1 MREPLLSVIKDLI
14 DRAGEAPLPVIALTD
29 EEIAALDG
37 DLAERGPVP
46 SPWLDGKDK
55 AARELACQVALRGLA
70 ARRLVV
76 PLGTEGGGAAGGE
89 VGRGAAGGEVGRG
102 AAGGEVGRERIALR
116 DDLRAVLAMR
126 RSAHAVAFALRE
138 SDGRMRLLYLGTSG
152 ALEEAISPGGLHG
165 FTVVARAAA
174 AERLAAFADPE
185 DAAAASLEPGRE
197 SEPRVLALAEIAR
210 GAEIPAMA
218 GVRSVTMVT
227 RLVFGSDA
235 GEQRLTV
242 YAKEAG
248 VVVACPADASGAP
261 ALQFAEV
268 SRSGLRERLADLLS
282 IQEPAAQ
289 SRDQS

>member
-29 EEIAALDG
+29 EEVAALDG

-46 SPWLDGKDK
+46 LPWLDGKDK

-76 PLGTEGGGAAGGE
+76 PLGTEGGGAEGGGE
-89 VGRGAAGGEVGRG
+89 AGRGAV
-102 AAGGEVGRERIALR
+102 GGEVGRERIALR

-126 RSAHAVAFALRE
+126 RSAHAAAFALRE

-185 DAAAASLEPGRE
+185 DAAAASLKPGRE

-261 ALQFAEV
+261 ALRFAEV

-282 IQEPAAQ
+282 IQEPVAQ
-289 SRDQS
+289 SRAQS

>member
-29 EEIAALDG
+29 EEIAVLDG

-46 SPWLDGKDK
+46 LPWLDGKDK

-89 VGRGAAGGEVGRG
+89 I
-102 AAGGEVGRERIALR
+102 GRERIALR

-126 RSAHAVAFALRE
+126 RSAHAVAFALRG

-185 DAAAASLEPGRE
+185 DAAAASLKPGRE

-227 RLVFGSDA
+227 RLVFGSDG

-261 ALQFAEV
+261 ALRFAEV

-282 IQEPAAQ
+282 IQEPVAQ

>member
-1 MREPLLSVIKDLI
+1 MSEQLLSVINDLI
-14 DRAGEAPLPVIALTD
+14 SRAGEAPLPVIALTD

-37 DLAERGPVP
+37 DLADRGPVP
-46 SPWLDGKDK
+46 LPWLDEKDK
-55 AARELACQVALRGLA
+55 ASRELACQVALRGLA

-76 PLGTEGGGAAGGE
+76 PLGTEGGGAGGGE
-89 VGRGAAGGEVGRG
+89 VGRGS
-102 AAGGEVGRERIALR
+102 IALR

-126 RSAHAVAFALRE
+126 HSAHAVAFALRE
-138 SDGRMRLLYLGTSG
+138 SDGRMRLLYLGKSG

-165 FTVVARAAA
+165 FTVVAHAAA
-174 AERLAAFADPE
+174 ADRLAAFADPE
-185 DAAAASLEPGRE
+185 DAAVASLRPGPE
-197 SEPRVLALAEIAR
+197 TEPRVLPLAEIAR

-218 GVRSVTMVT
+218 GARSVTMVT

-248 VVVACPADASGAP
+248 VVVACPADASGAQ
-261 ALQFAEV
+261 ALRFAEV

-282 IQEPAAQ
+282 IQEPVAQ
-289 SRDQS
+289 SRDQP

>member
-46 SPWLDGKDK
+46 LPWLDGKDK

-76 PLGTEGGGAAGGE
+76 PLGTEGGAAGGE
-89 VGRGAAGGEVGRG
+89 VGK
-102 AAGGEVGRERIALR
+102 ERIALR

-185 DAAAASLEPGRE
+185 DAAAASLKPGRE

-248 VVVACPADASGAP
+248 VVLACPADASGAP
-261 ALQFAEV
+261 AFRFAEV

-282 IQEPAAQ
+282 IQEPVAQ

>member
-14 DRAGEAPLPVIALTD
+14 SRAGEAPLPVIALTD

-37 DLAERGPVP
+37 DLAARGPVP
-46 SPWLDGKDK
+46 LPWLDNKDK
-55 AARELACQVALRGLA
+55 ADRELACQVALRGLA
-70 ARRLVV
+70 ARRLVI
-76 PLGTEGGGAAGGE
+76 PL
-89 VGRGAAGGEVGRG
+89 G
-102 AAGGEVGRERIALR
+102 AAGGEVGREYVALH

-126 RSAHAVAFALRE
+126 RSAHAAAFALRE
-138 SDGRMRLLYLGTSG
+138 SDGRMRLLYLGSSG

-165 FTVVARAAA
+165 FTVVGYPDAAD
-174 AERLAAFADPE
+174 RLAAFADPE
-185 DAAAASLEPGRE
+185 DAAAASVKPGRDT
-197 SEPRVLALAEIAR
+197 EPRVLPLAEIAR

-218 GVRSVTMVT
+218 GARSVTMVT
-227 RLVFGSDA
+227 RLVFGADA

-242 YAKEAG
+242 YTKEAG
-248 VVVACPADASGAP
+248 VVIACPADASGAP

-289 SRDQS
+289 PGNQS

>member
-46 SPWLDGKDK
+46 LPWLDGKDK

-76 PLGTEGGGAAGGE
+76 PLGTEGGGE
-89 VGRGAAGGEVGRG
+89 VGRGAG
-102 AAGGEVGRERIALR
+102 GGEVGRERIALR

-174 AERLAAFADPE
+174 TERLAAFADPE
-185 DAAAASLEPGRE
+185 DAAAASLKPGRE
-197 SEPRVLALAEIAR
+197 SESRVLALAEIAR

-261 ALQFAEV
+261 ALRFAEV

-282 IQEPAAQ
+282 IQEPVAQ

>member
-14 DRAGEAPLPVIALTD
+14 SRAGEAPLPVIALTD

-37 DLAERGPVP
+37 DLAARGPVP
-46 SPWLDGKDK
+46 LPWLDTKDT

-70 ARRLVV
+70 ARRLVI
-76 PLGTEGGGAAGGE
+76 PFGAAGGE
-89 VGRGAAGGEVGRG
+89 ADGEAGRGAGGGE
-102 AAGGEVGRERIALR
+102 AGREYIALQ

-126 RSAHAVAFALRE
+126 RSAHAAAFALRE
-138 SDGRMRLLYLGTSG
+138 SDGRMRLLYLGGSG

-165 FTVVARAAA
+165 FTVVGYTDAAD
-174 AERLAAFADPE
+174 RLAAFADPE
-185 DAAAASLEPGRE
+185 DAAAAAVEPGRDT
-197 SEPRVLALAEIAR
+197 EPRVLPLAEIAR

-227 RLVFGSDA
+227 RLVFGADA

-248 VVVACPADASGAP
+248 VVVACPAEASGAP
-261 ALQFAEV
+261 ALRFTEV
-268 SRSGLRERLADLLS
+268 SKSGLRECLADLLS
-282 IQEPAAQ
+282 IQEPAARPGNE
-289 SRDQS
+289 S

>member
-46 SPWLDGKDK
+46 LPWLDAKDK

-76 PLGTEGGGAAGGE
+76 PLGTEGGGAEGGGE
-89 VGRGAAGGEVGRG
+89 AGRGAGGGE
-102 AAGGEVGRERIALR
+102 AGRERIALR

-126 RSAHAVAFALRE
+126 RSAHAAAFALRE

-185 DAAAASLEPGRE
+185 DAAAASLKPGRE

-210 GAEIPAMA
+210 GAEIPAMG

-261 ALQFAEV
+261 ALRFAEV

-282 IQEPAAQ
+282 IQEPVAQ
-289 SRDQS
+289 SRAQS

>member
-14 DRAGEAPLPVIALTD
+14 SRAGEAPLPVIALTD

-37 DLAERGPVP
+37 DPEARGPVP
-46 SPWLDGKDK
+46 LPWLDTKDK

-70 ARRLVV
+70 ARRLVI
-76 PLGTEGGGAAGGE
+76 PLGAARGEAGGE
-89 VGRGAAGGEVGRG
+89 VGMEYV
-102 AAGGEVGRERIALR
+102 ALH

-126 RSAHAVAFALRE
+126 RSAHAAAFALRE
-138 SDGRMRLLYLGTSG
+138 SDGRMRLLYLGSSG

-165 FTVVARAAA
+165 FTVVGYPDAAD
-174 AERLAAFADPE
+174 RLAAFADPE
-185 DAAAASLEPGRE
+185 DAAAASVKPGRDT
-197 SEPRVLALAEIAR
+197 EPRVLPLAEIAR

-218 GVRSVTMVT
+218 GARSVTMVT
-227 RLVFGSDA
+227 RLVFGADA

-261 ALQFAEV
+261 ALRLAEV
-268 SRSGLRERLADLLS
+268 SKSGLRERLADLLS
-282 IQEPAAQ
+282 IQEPAARPGNQ
-289 SRDQS
+289 S

>member
-46 SPWLDGKDK
+46 LPWLDGKDK

-76 PLGTEGGGAAGGE
+76 PLGTEGGGAEGGE
-89 VGRGAAGGEVGRG
+89 VGRGAQGGEVGT
-102 AAGGEVGRERIALR
+102 ERIALR

-185 DAAAASLEPGRE
+185 DAAAASLKPGRE

-261 ALQFAEV
+261 ALRFAEV

-282 IQEPAAQ
+282 IQEPVAQ

>member
-29 EEIAALDG
+29 EEIAVLDG

-46 SPWLDGKDK
+46 LPWLDGKDK

-89 VGRGAAGGEVGRG
+89 I
-102 AAGGEVGRERIALR
+102 GRERIALR

-185 DAAAASLEPGRE
+185 DAAAASLKPGRE

-227 RLVFGSDA
+227 RLVFGSDG

-261 ALQFAEV
+261 ALRFAEV

-282 IQEPAAQ
+282 IQEPVAQ

>member
-14 DRAGEAPLPVIALTD
+14 ARAGEAPLPVIALTD

-37 DLAERGPVP
+37 DLAQRGPVP
-46 SPWLDGKDK
+46 LPWLDGKDK

-70 ARRLVV
+70 ARRLVI
-76 PLGTEGGGAAGGE
+76 PLGPEGDTAAEGGE
-89 VGRGAAGGEVGRG
+89 VGRGAEGGDVGRG
-102 AAGGEVGRERIALR
+102 YIALR

-126 RSAHAVAFALRE
+126 RSAHAAVFALRE

-185 DAAAASLEPGRE
+185 DAAVAALQPGRE
-197 SEPRVLALAEIAR
+197 SEPRVLPLAEIAR

-227 RLVFGSDA
+227 RLVFGADA
-235 GEQRLTV
+235 GEQRATV

-261 ALQFAEV
+261 ALRFAEV
-268 SRSGLRERLADLLS
+268 SRSGLRECLAGLLS
-282 IQEPAAQ
+282 IQEPVA
-289 SRDQS
+289 SSGDQS

>member
-46 SPWLDGKDK
+46 LPWLDGKDK

-76 PLGTEGGGAAGGE
+76 PLGTEGGGE
-89 VGRGAAGGEVGRG
+89 VGRGAG
-102 AAGGEVGRERIALR
+102 GGEVGRERIALR

-185 DAAAASLEPGRE
+185 DSAAASLKPGRE
-197 SEPRVLALAEIAR
+197 SEPPVLALAEIAR

-261 ALQFAEV
+261 ALRFAEV

-282 IQEPAAQ
+282 TQEPVAE

>member
-29 EEIAALDG
+29 EEITVLDG

-46 SPWLDGKDK
+46 LPWLDGKDK

-89 VGRGAAGGEVGRG
+89 IGT
-102 AAGGEVGRERIALR
+102 ERIALR

-185 DAAAASLEPGRE
+185 DAAAASLKPGRE

-227 RLVFGSDA
+227 RLVFGSDG

-261 ALQFAEV
+261 ALRFAEV

-282 IQEPAAQ
+282 IQEPVAQ

>member
-14 DRAGEAPLPVIALTD
+14 GRAEEAPLPVIALTD

-37 DLAERGPVP
+37 DLAQRGPVP
-46 SPWLDGKDK
+46 LPWLDDKDK

-70 ARRLVV
+70 ARRLVI
-76 PLGTEGGGAAGGE
+76 PLGAEGDTGPESGE
-89 VGRGAAGGEVGRG
+89 T
-102 AAGGEVGRERIALR
+102 GREYIALR

-165 FTVVARAAA
+165 FTVVAGAAA

-185 DAAAASLEPGRE
+185 DAAVAALKPGRE
-197 SEPRVLALAEIAR
+197 SEPRVLPLAEIAS

-227 RLVFGSDA
+227 RLVFGADA
-235 GEQRLTV
+235 GERRVTV

-248 VVVACPADASGAP
+248 VVVACPADAGGAP
-261 ALQFAEV
+261 ALRFAEV
-268 SRSGLRERLADLLS
+268 SRSGLRERLADLLG
-282 IQEPAAQ
+282 IQEPVAR
-289 SRDQS
+289 SGDRS

>member
-46 SPWLDGKDK
+46 LPWLDGKDK

-76 PLGTEGGGAAGGE
+76 PLGTEGGGE
-89 VGRGAAGGEVGRG
+89 VGRGAG
-102 AAGGEVGRERIALR
+102 GGEVGRERIALR

-185 DAAAASLEPGRE
+185 DSAAASIKPGRE

-261 ALQFAEV
+261 ALRFAEV

-282 IQEPAAQ
+282 IQEPVAQ

>member
-14 DRAGEAPLPVIALTD
+14 DRAREAPLPVIALTD

-46 SPWLDGKDK
+46 LPWLDGKDK

-76 PLGTEGGGAAGGE
+76 PLSTEGG
-89 VGRGAAGGEVGRG
+89 G

-282 IQEPAAQ
+282 IQEPAAR

>member
-14 DRAGEAPLPVIALTD
+14 SRAGEAPLPVIALTD

-37 DLAERGPVP
+37 DLAARGPVP
-46 SPWLDGKDK
+46 LPWLDTKDT

-70 ARRLVV
+70 ARRLVI
-76 PLGTEGGGAAGGE
+76 PLGAAGGEADGE
-89 VGRGAAGGEVGRG
+89 VGRGAG
-102 AAGGEVGRERIALR
+102 GGEVGREYIALQ

-126 RSAHAVAFALRE
+126 RSAHAAAFALRE
-138 SDGRMRLLYLGTSG
+138 SDGRMRLLYLGSSG

-165 FTVVARAAA
+165 FTVVGYADAAD
-174 AERLAAFADPE
+174 RLAAFADPE
-185 DAAAASLEPGRE
+185 DAAAAAVEPGRDT
-197 SEPRVLALAEIAR
+197 EPRVLPLAEIAR

-227 RLVFGSDA
+227 RLVFGADA

-248 VVVACPADASGAP
+248 VVVACPAEASGAP
-261 ALQFAEV
+261 ALRFTEV
-268 SRSGLRERLADLLS
+268 SKSGLRECLADLLS
-282 IQEPAAQ
+282 IQEPAARPGNE
-289 SRDQS
+289 S

>member
-14 DRAGEAPLPVIALTD
+14 GRAEETPLPVIALTD

-46 SPWLDGKDK
+46 LPWLDGKDK

-70 ARRLVV
+70 ARRLVI
-76 PLGTEGGGAAGGE
+76 PLGAERDGKAEGGE
-89 VGRGAAGGEVGRG
+89 VGRGAEGGEVGRG
-102 AAGGEVGRERIALR
+102 YIVLR

-185 DAAAASLEPGRE
+185 DAAVVSPEPGRE
-197 SEPRVLALAEIAR
+197 SEPRVLPLAEIAR
-210 GAEIPAMA
+210 GAEIPALT

-235 GEQRLTV
+235 GEQRVTV

-261 ALQFAEV
+261 ALRFAEV
-268 SRSGLRERLADLLS
+268 SRSGLRECLADLLS
-282 IQEPAAQ
+282 IQEPVAGSGGQ
-289 SRDQS
+289 S

>member
-14 DRAGEAPLPVIALTD
+14 SRAGEAPLPVIALTD

-37 DLAERGPVP
+37 DLAARGPVP
-46 SPWLDGKDK
+46 LPWLDTKDT

-70 ARRLVV
+70 ARRLVI
-76 PLGTEGGGAAGGE
+76 PLGAAGGEADGE
-89 VGRGAAGGEVGRG
+89 VGRGAG
-102 AAGGEVGRERIALR
+102 GGEVGREYIALQ

-126 RSAHAVAFALRE
+126 RSAHAAAFALRE
-138 SDGRMRLLYLGTSG
+138 SDGRMRLLYLGSSG

-165 FTVVARAAA
+165 FTVVGYADAAD
-174 AERLAAFADPE
+174 RLAAFADPE
-185 DAAAASLEPGRE
+185 DAAAAAVEPGRDT
-197 SEPRVLALAEIAR
+197 EPRVLPLAEIAR

-227 RLVFGSDA
+227 RLVFGADA

-248 VVVACPADASGAP
+248 VVVACPAEASGAP
-261 ALQFAEV
+261 ALRFTEV
-268 SRSGLRERLADLLS
+268 SKSGLRERLADLLR
-282 IQEPAAQ
+282 IQEPAARPGNE
-289 SRDQS
+289 S

>member
-1 MREPLLSVIKDLI
+1 MSEQLLSVINDLI
-14 DRAGEAPLPVIALTD
+14 SRAGEAPLPVIALTD

-37 DLAERGPVP
+37 DLADRGPVP
-46 SPWLDGKDK
+46 LPWLDEKDK
-55 AARELACQVALRGLA
+55 ASRELACQVALRGLA

-76 PLGTEGGGAAGGE
+76 PLGTEGGGE

-102 AAGGEVGRERIALR
+102 AGGGEVGRGRIALR

-126 RSAHAVAFALRE
+126 HSAHAVAFALRE
-138 SDGRMRLLYLGTSG
+138 SDGRMRLLYLGKSG

-165 FTVVARAAA
+165 FTVVAHAAA
-174 AERLAAFADPE
+174 ADRLAAFADPE
-185 DAAAASLEPGRE
+185 DAAVASVRPGPE
-197 SEPRVLALAEIAR
+197 TEPRVLPLAEIAS

-218 GVRSVTMVT
+218 GARSVTMVT

-248 VVVACPADASGAP
+248 VVVACPADASGAQ
-261 ALQFAEV
+261 ALRFAEV
-268 SRSGLRERLADLLS
+268 SRSGLRERLADLLG
-282 IQEPAAQ
+282 IQEPVAQ
-289 SRDQS
+289 SRDQP